1 MAKKS
6 ATKKKEQ
13 PSPAAEWSRH
23 REMKARFIKALAV
36 YLAKDQVK
44 QSIKLECGD
53 QDAKVWLD
61 VRRTTPL
68 FGYPSVEEAEK
79 VLTEF
84 LA

>member
-1 MAKKS
+1 
-6 ATKKKEQ
+6 
-13 PSPAAEWSRH
+13 
-23 REMKARFIKALAV
+23 MKARFIKALAV

-44 QSIKLECGD
+44 QSIRLECGD